1 MSIDIAPTFRCE
13 GCREV
18 LTEADRKACHRCR
31 MATLQADPEVERE
44 LLRKISDFQI
54 GGRG

>member
-18 LTEADRKACHRCR
+18 LTEADGKACHRCR
-31 MATLQADPEVERE
+31 MATLQASPEVERE
-44 LLRKISDFQI
+44 LLRIIAHSEK